1 MSGTRTEAACIA
13 ASMASLASAAAD
25 MTFVELQLRLLETH
39 QRKMNDGFA
48 RIEAILE
55 NKS

>member
-1 MSGTRTEAACIA
+1 MSGARTEAACIA

-25 MTFVELQLRLLETH
+25 MTFADMQLRLLETH
-39 QRKMNDGFA
+39 QRKMNDAFA

-55 NKS
+55 NKP